1 MTDSEGNR
9 FSARAAR
16 YLAVGAQAG
25 GFAAR
30 LAGGRLFG
38 EGGEGDALALA
49 KALGGLKGPLMKAA
63 QLIATIPEALPA
75 DYAEAL
81 ASLQSEAP
89 PMGAAFVRRR
99 MAAELGP
106 NWRER
111 FGAFD
116 LHPAAAA
123 SLGQVHRATTLPG
136 EGLAGQE
143 LAGQDLAC
151 KLQYPNMASAVE
163 ADLSQLEL
171 ALALHRR
178 LDSAIDAREAAQ
190 EVAERLRE
198 ELDYFREAKHAR
210 LYRLMLADSE
220 EVRVPAVF
228 EALSTGRLL
237 TLEWL
242 EGEKLL
248 SLVEAPEEQRNT
260 IAQAIFAA
268 WWRPF
273 AQYGVIHGDPH
284 LGNYTVFRREGTP
297 AGINLL
303 DYGCVRIFPP
313 SFVGGVIQ
321 LYRGLRADDLDQ
333 IAQAYE
339 SWGFRGLNRD
349 RIETLTIW
357 ARFILGPL
365 LDDRV
370 RTIADGVKAGAYGR
384 REAAQVHALLR
395 EKGSV
400 QIPREFVFMD
410 RAAIGLGGAFLH
422 LSARLNFHRLFE
434 EALAD
439 FDLDALAARQK
450 AALEQVGL

>member
-1 MTDSEGNR
+1 MSDSEANR
-9 FSARAAR
+9 LSARATR
-16 YLAVGAQAG
+16 YLAIGAQAG

-30 LAGGRLFG
+30 LAGGRLIG
-38 EGGEGDALALA
+38 EGSEGDALALA
-49 KALGGLKGPLMKAA
+49 RALGALKGPLMKAA

-106 NWRER
+106 NWRGR

-123 SLGQVHRATTLPG
+123 SLGQVHRATTLDG
-136 EGLAGQE
+136 E
-143 LAGQDLAC
+143 DVAC
-151 KLQYPNMASAVE
+151 KLQYPDMASAVE
-163 ADLSQLEL
+163 ADLSQLGL
-171 ALALHRR
+171 ALAMQRR
-178 LDSAIDAREAAQ
+178 LDSSIDASEAAR

-198 ELDYFREAKHAR
+198 ELDYVREAKHAR
-210 LYRLMLADSE
+210 LYGLMLADCAQ
-220 EVRVPAVF
+220 VRVPGVF
-228 EALSTGRLL
+228 GALSTGRLL

-242 EGEKLL
+242 EGAKFL
-248 SLVEAPEEQRNT
+248 SQVEAPQEERNL
-260 IAQAIFAA
+260 IAKAIFTA

-273 AQYGVIHGDPH
+273 AHYGVIHGDPH
-284 LGNYTVFRREGTP
+284 LGNYTVFRQDG
-297 AGINLL
+297 AVGGINLL

-313 SFVGGVIQ
+313 AFVGGVIQ
-321 LYRGLRADDLDQ
+321 LYRALRADDSDQ
-333 IAQAYE
+333 MAQAYE
-339 SWGFRGLNRD
+339 IWGFRDLSRD
-349 RIETLTIW
+349 KMETLTIW

-365 LDDRV
+365 LEDRV
-370 RTIADGVKAGAYGR
+370 RTIADGVQAGAYGR
-384 REAAQVHALLR
+384 REAALVHAQLR
-395 EKGSV
+395 AKGTV

-410 RAAIGLGGAFLH
+410 RSAIGLGGAFLH

-450 AALEQVGL
+450 AALEQAGL

>member
-1 MTDSEGNR
+1 MKDLEENR

-16 YLAVGAQAG
+16 YLAIGAQAG

-38 EGGEGDALALA
+38 EGGESDALALA
-49 KALGGLKGPLMKAA
+49 RALGGLKGPLMKAA

-89 PMGAAFVRRR
+89 PMGAGFVRRR
-99 MAAELGP
+99 MASELGP

-123 SLGQVHRATTLPG
+123 SLGQVHRATTPEG
-136 EGLAGQE
+136 E
-143 LAGQDLAC
+143 DLAC
-151 KLQYPNMASAVE
+151 KLQYPDMASAVE
-163 ADLSQLEL
+163 ADLAQLDL
-171 ALALHRR
+171 ALALQRR
-178 LDSAIDAREAAQ
+178 LDSAIDAREAVQ
-190 EVAERLRE
+190 EIAERLRE

-210 LYRLMLADSE
+210 LYRLLLADSPQ
-220 EVRVPAVF
+220 VRVPAVF
-228 EALSTGRLL
+228 DALSTGRLL

-248 SLVEAPEEQRNT
+248 SLVEAPEEQRNA
-260 IAQAIFAA
+260 IAKAIFAA
-268 WWRPF
+268 WWQPF

-284 LGNYTVFRREGTP
+284 LGNYTVFRRDGARGAP
-297 AGINLL
+297 GLSGDIGGINLL

-313 SFVGGVIQ
+313 SFVGGVVQ
-321 LYRGLRADDLDQ
+321 LYRALRADDRDQ

-339 SWGFRGLNRD
+339 SWGFRGLNSD

-384 REAAQVHALLR
+384 REAALVHAQLR

-400 QIPREFVFMD
+400 RIPREFVFMD

-422 LSARLNFHRLFE
+422 LAARLNFHRLFE

-439 FDLDALAARQK
+439 FDLDAVAARQK

>member
-1 MTDSEGNR
+1 MKDNEENR

-16 YLAVGAQAG
+16 YLAIGAQAG

-30 LAGGRLFG
+30 MAGGRLFG
-38 EGGEGDALALA
+38 EGGDGDALALA
-49 KALGGLKGPLMKAA
+49 RALGGLKGPLMKAA

-75 DYAEAL
+75 DYAAAL

-89 PMGAAFVRRR
+89 PMGAGFVRRR

-116 LHPAAAA
+116 LHPTAAA
-123 SLGQVHRATTLPG
+123 SLGQVHRATTPEG
-136 EGLAGQE
+136 E
-143 LAGQDLAC
+143 DLAC
-151 KLQYPNMASAVE
+151 KLQYPDMASAVE
-163 ADLSQLEL
+163 ADLAQLDL

-178 LDSAIDAREAAQ
+178 IDSAIDAREAAQ

-210 LYRLMLADSE
+210 LYRIMLADSP
-220 EVRVPAVF
+220 EVRVPGVF
-228 EALSTGRLL
+228 DGLSTGRLL

-248 SLVEAPEEQRNT
+248 SLVEAPEEHRNT
-260 IAQAIFAA
+260 IAKAIFAA

-273 AQYGVIHGDPH
+273 AHYGVIHGDPH
-284 LGNYTVFRREGTP
+284 LGNYTVFRGDGAHGEP

-321 LYRGLRADDLDQ
+321 LYRALRADNRDQ
-333 IAQAYE
+333 IAHAYE
-339 SWGFRGLNRD
+339 SWGFRGLNSD

-365 LDDRV
+365 LEDRV

-384 REAAQVHALLR
+384 REAAQVHAQLR

-439 FDLDALAARQK
+439 FDLDAVAARQQ